1 MTIQTSK
8 PLIMGVLN
16 ITPDS
21 FSDGGQHLDA
31 DKAIE
36 SAKLMISQGADII
49 DVGGESTR
57 PGAQSVSISD
67 EINRVI
73 PVIEALHRSTDTP
86 ISIDTSKP
94 EVMKLAVKAGASM
107 INDVCALS
115 ADGALETVARLNVDV
130 CLMHMQGSPRTMQKD
145 PTYNDVVDDIKDF
158 FSQRI
163 EACIEVGIAEDKIIL
178 DPGFGFGKTLDH
190 NLAILK
196 RFNEFKSFGLPLLA
210 GLSRKSMI
218 GTLLDD
224 RNVDGRVVGSE
235 TGAIIAVQNG
245 ADIVRVHDVLETKDA
260 LTILGGVSGV
270 VILVPMVYVAK

>member
-21 FSDGGQHLDA
+21 FSDGGQNFDTN
-31 DKAIE
+31 KAIE
-36 SAKLMISQGADII
+36 SSKRMIIQGADVI

-57 PGAQSVSISD
+57 PGAQSISIVD
-67 EINRVI
+67 EIRRVI
-73 PVIEALHRSTDTP
+73 PVIEALHRSTDIP

-94 EVMKLAVKAGASM
+94 EVMKLAVEAGANM

-115 ADGALETVARLNVDV
+115 ADGALEAAAMLNVDV
-130 CLMHMQGSPRTMQKD
+130 CLMHMQGSPRVMQKD
-145 PTYNDVVDDIKDF
+145 PAYNDVVDDIKDF

-163 EACIEVGIAEDKIIL
+163 EACIEAGIAEDKIIL
-178 DPGFGFGKTLDH
+178 DPGFGFGKTLEH
-190 NLAILK
+190 NIEILK
-196 RFNEFKSFGLPLLA
+196 RFNEFKIFGLPLLA

-224 RNVDGRVVGSE
+224 RNVDGRVVGSV

-260 LTILGGVSGV
+260 LTILGGVS
-270 VILVPMVYVAK
+270 

>member
-1 MTIQTSK
+1 
-8 PLIMGVLN
+8 MGVLN

-21 FSDGGQHLDA
+21 FSDGGQYFDI

-36 SAKLMISQGADII
+36 SAKRMINQGADII

-57 PGAQSVSISD
+57 PGAKAVSTDD

-73 PVIEALHRSTDTP
+73 PVIKALNHSTDIL

-94 EVMKLAVKAGASM
+94 EVMKLAVEAGASM
-107 INDVCALS
+107 VNDVCALS
-115 ADGALETVARLNVDV
+115 ADGALETVAMLDVDV

-145 PTYNDVVDDIKDF
+145 PVYNNVIDDIKNF
-158 FSQRI
+158 FGQRI
-163 EACIEVGIAEDKIIL
+163 QACIDAGISEDKIIL
-178 DPGFGFGKTLDH
+178 DPGFGFGKTLNH
-190 NLAILK
+190 NLEILK

-218 GTLLDD
+218 GALLND
-224 RNVDGRVVGSE
+224 RSVDGRVIGSV

-245 ADIVRVHDVLETKDA
+245 ADIVRVHDVLETRDA
-260 LTILGGVSGV
+260 LTILGGSS
-270 VILVPMVYVAK
+270 

>member
-21 FSDGGQHLDA
+21 FSDGGQHFDTN
-31 DKAIE
+31 KAIE
-36 SAKLMISQGADII
+36 SAKRMIIQGVDII

-57 PGAQSVSISD
+57 PGAQSVSIVD
-67 EINRVI
+67 EIRRVI
-73 PVIEALHRSTDTP
+73 PVIEALHRSTDIP

-94 EVMKLAVKAGASM
+94 EVMKLAVEAGANM

-115 ADGALETVARLNVDV
+115 ADGALEAAAMLNVDV
-130 CLMHMQGSPRTMQKD
+130 CLMHMQGSPRVMQKD
-145 PTYNDVVDDIKDF
+145 PAYNDVVDDIKDF

-163 EACIEVGIAEDKIIL
+163 EACIEAGIAEDKIIL
-178 DPGFGFGKTLDH
+178 DPGFGFGKTLKH
-190 NLAILK
+190 NIEILK
-196 RFNEFKSFGLPLLA
+196 RFNEFKIFGLPLLA

-224 RNVDGRVVGSE
+224 RNVDGRVVGSV

-260 LTILGGVSGV
+260 LTILGGVS
-270 VILVPMVYVAK
+270 

>member
-94 EVMKLAVKAGASM
+94 EVMKLAVKAGVSM

-224 RNVDGRVVGSE
+224 RNVGGRVSGSV
-235 TGAIIAVQNG
+235 TAAIIAVQNG
-245 ADIVRVHDVLETKDA
+245 ADIVRVHDVLETRDA
-260 LTILGGVSGV
+260 LTILGGVS
-270 VILVPMVYVAK
+270 